1 MSAFRVFDANHKP
14 YRQVSDG
21 VASLTTDRDVLA
33 QLGSIVPVDARDDE
47 FYEIPM
53 RSVFCSSAGPTFELG
68 PFSLDED
75 ATLLLMGALVAHC
88 RSFPTTFKPTAS
100 GGAS

>member
-1 MSAFRVFDANHKP
+1 MSTFPIFDAEHKL
-14 YRQVSDG
+14 YQHSGDG
-21 VASLTTDRDVLA
+21 ITTPMTDRDVLA
-33 QLGSIVPVDARDDE
+33 DLGSIIPVDARDDE

-53 RSVFCSSAGPTFELG
+53 RSVFHSGAGPTFELG

-88 RSFPTTFKPTAS
+88 RSFPSTFKVNAP
-100 GGAS
+100 GGVA